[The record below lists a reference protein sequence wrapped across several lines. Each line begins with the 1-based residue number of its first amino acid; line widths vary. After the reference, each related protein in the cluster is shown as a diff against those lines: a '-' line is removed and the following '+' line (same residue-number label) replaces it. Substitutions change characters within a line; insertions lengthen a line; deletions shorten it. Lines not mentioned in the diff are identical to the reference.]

1 MNSIIYRL
9 NLQDYLQRPIKDDKS
24 ARECW
29 DMVHLVSVLQGLV
42 NRDTPRLYLRAIQPV
57 DDFWWDWM
65 CADWLKSREVIDLTT
80 IDELLD
86 QFQSFY
92 NGAVIYDPLV
102 FATSNVASTIAGIE
116 KLLPVRYDTD
126 QDSLFMQLID
136 SGRLKAVRWLLN

>member
-42 NRDTPRLYLRAIQPV
+42 NRDVPRLYLRAIQPV

-65 CADWLKSREVIDLTT
+65 CADWLKSREVM
-80 IDELLD
+80 E
-86 QFQSFY
+86 
-92 NGAVIYDPLV
+92 
-102 FATSNVASTIAGIE
+102 
-116 KLLPVRYDTD
+116 
-126 QDSLFMQLID
+126 
-136 SGRLKAVRWLLN
+136 